1 MPRAPRRCPG
11 DNGKC
16 TNLIRNTRY
25 CPDHTEAWKG
35 ERTASSRATS
45 SWEWQ
50 SKIRPAILQRDGYTC
65 QIRTPGICIG
75 YATTVDKIVPAAQR
89 PDLAHVASNLRAA
102 CDPCNEH
109 KARTGDRGRSNR
121 RSRRGR

>member
-11 DNGKC
+11 DNGNC

-45 SWEWQ
+45 SWKWQ
-50 SKIRPAILQRDGYTC
+50 NTIRPAILQRDGYQC
-65 QIRTPGICIG
+65 QIRTPRICTG
-75 YATTVDKIVPAAQR
+75 YATVVDKIIPAAQR
-89 PDLAHVASNLRAA
+89 PDLAHEPSNLQAA
-102 CDPCNEH
+102 CDPCNAH
-109 KARTGDRGRSNR
+109 KARTEDRKPR
-121 RSRRGR
+121 